1 MDVTIWFD
9 TKQGAR
15 VFYNTTSAYFRVH
28 QTYPMVTT
36 QLPKFLSESGYKC
49 SSAQTKHECMI
60 GNSVRMADALGLT
73 MDEEDATAF
82 ILRWA

>member
-9 TKQGAR
+9 TKQGTK
-15 VFYNTTSAYFRVH
+15 VFRNTTAAYFQVH

-60 GNSVRMADALGLT
+60 GSSLKWTDALGLT
-73 MDEEDATAF
+73 MDEEDATIF